1 MKKIIGLLVLCFVI
15 SHSLSA
21 QTLVSAEIQ
30 KNSSLTINGSTNL
43 ITFKLHQNAENLSN
57 GRLKVATAFFQN
69 KIFLS
74 QNQLTV
80 SVKNF
85 TSNNF
90 IALREFF
97 KLVKSDSYPTLQV
110 QMNFPDALAIAEKA
124 QSYNG
129 NALINI
135 TITGITK
142 QYSIPI
148 SLKTNGNQFVL
159 EGNKKLNIHDFG
171 LKAEPKMMGLIIIN
185 EWIDIDFHIIYK
197 IKSDIDY
204 AKQ

>member
-30 KNSSLTINGSTNL
+30 KNSSLTINGATNL

-57 GRLKVATAFFQN
+57 GRLKVATAFSQN

-110 QMNFPDALAIAEKA
+110 QMNFPDAPAIAEKA

-129 NALINI
+129 NALINV

-148 SLKTNGNQFVL
+148 SLKSNGNQFTID
-159 EGNKKLNIHDFG
+159 GNKKLNIHDFG

-197 IKSDIDY
+197 IKPDIDY

>member
-1 MKKIIGLLVLCFVI
+1 MKKNIGILFLCFII
-15 SHSLSA
+15 SQSLSA

-43 ITFKLHQNAENLSN
+43 ISFKLHQNAEDLSN
-57 GRLKVATAFFQN
+57 GKLKIATAFSQN

-74 QNQLTV
+74 QNLLIV

-110 QMNFPDALAIAEKA
+110 QMNFPDAPAIAEKA

-129 NALINI
+129 NVLINI

-148 SLKTNGNQFVL
+148 SLKSNGNQFTID
-159 EGNKKLNIHDFG
+159 GNKKLNIHDFG
-171 LKAEPKMMGLIIIN
+171 LKAEPKMMGLIKIN

-197 IKSDIDY
+197 IKPDIDY